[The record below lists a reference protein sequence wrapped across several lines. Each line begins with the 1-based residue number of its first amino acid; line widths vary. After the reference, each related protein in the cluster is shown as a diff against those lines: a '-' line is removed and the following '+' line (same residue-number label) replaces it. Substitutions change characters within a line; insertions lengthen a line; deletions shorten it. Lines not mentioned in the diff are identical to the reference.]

1 MQHTQ
6 SETEQHFSNI
16 LLPEFPRL
24 QVQGLRIRGGV
35 GADTGPDKR
44 EVFAIGR
51 CHEYP
56 RVCPSWI
63 WPKWDTFHGVML
75 AGNAQRLVEAWVT
88 QRAGGT
94 GRRCEDLRQRASA
107 ACRASL

>member
-35 GADTGPDKR
+35 GADTNWARQEGG
-44 EVFAIGR
+44 F
-51 CHEYP
+51 CHWQMP
-56 RVCPSWI
+56 RISRVE
-63 WPKWDTFHGVML
+63 
-75 AGNAQRLVEAWVT
+75 LVEAWVT

-94 GRRCEDLRQRASA
+94 GRRCEDLRQKGKRGK
-107 ACRASL
+107 REPVKSLKSTL